1 MPIPLLSLLT
11 RERSQG
17 FPNLRGTRLS
27 GVLPIPG
34 EWLNQA
40 LREGRPESDDSPVKG
55 IALAIQD
62 TTRAT
67 LLVSL
72 DKWPLPKLME
82 IPLLWDP
89 LLDLTAPGGPTLRL
103 THELG
108 GLLGGAIPVI
118 VGAAKQP
125 GIRAE
130 GRHITLALGEL
141 LKKQNLGD
149 VLALFT
155 HLELR
160 GAPGTLFLHFTLEI
174 PR

>member
-1 MPIPLLSLLT
+1 MPKPLLTLLA
-11 RERSQG
+11 RERAAG
-17 FPNLRGTRLS
+17 FPHLRGTSLR

-40 LREGRPESDDSPVKG
+40 MREGRPEADDSPVKG
-55 IALAIQD
+55 IALAVQD

-89 LLDLTAPGGPTLRL
+89 ILDMSAPGGPTLRL

-108 GLLGGAIPVI
+108 GLLGTAIPVI
-118 VGAAKQP
+118 VAAAKQT

-130 GRHITLALGEL
+130 GRHITLALGEI
-141 LKKQNLGD
+141 LKKQGLGD
-149 VLALFT
+149 LLALFT
-155 HLELR
+155 KLELR
-160 GAPGTLFLHFTLEI
+160 GAPGTLYLHFTLEI